1 MMPGLTAKLPPA
13 FFCVA
18 PLPAGAEHDRPD
30 AAAPSGQG
38 AGAAGGAVKT
48 RWLVGKT
55 RSHLKKTR
63 SDLVFTK
70 SDLVFGRVG
79 RRCAAGRYEAAAY
92 RRGRPRRRLLPAP
105 FRLLR
110 PSGQAADEFAEN
122 GGHKGLCRL
131 GGLLHLGVAH
141 LLGGVAAA

>member
-1 MMPGLTAKLPPA
+1 MTPGLTAKLPPA

-55 RSHLKKTR
+55 RS
-63 SDLVFTK
+63 
-70 SDLVFGRVG
+70 DLVFGRVG

-122 GGHKGLCRL
+122 DGHKGLGRL